1 MDYLIRGMA
10 RNDKVRIIGC
20 DCKDTIGLICKK
32 HGTYPIAT
40 IALGRFLCA
49 TLMMGAMNKEN
60 QTITLTINGGGEVGT
75 LFAQS
80 NSKGEVR
87 GFVANGEVDLPLV
100 DGKWDIEGAVGNN
113 GLLTVIK
120 SFDEKNNFTSQVK
133 LAYGDISSDIAVY
146 FFESEQLPTIVN
158 LGVVLDKNGNVSNAK
173 GYIIQLMTGYEE
185 SDVEYLEKL
194 TLASLDRNIDDVVV
208 SMFSDFKKLENTP
221 VSFACDCSKSKFEGG
236 LRSLKKEDLKEI
248 LDEQGYI
255 ETMCNF
261 CSEKYVFEKEEVE
274 KILESYDE

>member
-20 DCKDTIGLICKK
+20 DCKETIDLICKK
-32 HGTYPIAT
+32 HETYPIAT

-49 TLMMGAMNKEN
+49 SLMMGAMNKEN
-60 QTITLTINGGGEVGT
+60 QTVTLTINGGGELGT

-80 NSKGEVR
+80 NSKGDVR
-87 GFVANGEVDLPLV
+87 GFVSNAQVDLPLV
-100 DGKWDIEGAVGNN
+100 EGKWDIEGAVGND

-133 LAYGDISSDIAVY
+133 LAYGDISSDFAVY

-158 LGVVLDKNGNVSNAK
+158 LGVELDKEGNVSNAK

-194 TLASLDRNIDDVVV
+194 SLASLDKNIDDVVL
-208 SMFSDFKKLENTP
+208 SMFSDFKKLENTK
-221 VSFACDCSKSKFEGG
+221 VSFACDCGKEKFEKG
-236 LRSLKKEDLKEI
+236 LRSLKREDLEEI
-248 LDEQGYI
+248 LNDQGYI

-261 CSEKYVFEKEEVE
+261 CSEKYVFSREEVE
-274 KILESYDE
+274 KILESYNK